1 MEITEHSSD
10 LHSYKAMLFAAG
22 LGTRLK
28 PFTDNHPKA
37 LAWVNG
43 KTLLERNLNYLYE
56 FGIRDVVINTFHFA
70 DQIESAV
77 QTYPHKDLSISLLY
91 ETDGPYETGGG
102 LVHASPYF
110 KDLINPFVVMNA
122 DILTKLDLGAMMD
135 FHLKVRPMVTLA
147 VSKRESSRQFL
158 FDDHMKLV
166 GWQNNKTGEV
176 RWSSDEVKE
185 TKAFSFSGIHII
197 APEIFNSMPSSGK
210 FSITE
215 TYITTASRMEI
226 VGYDHTGEVTI
237 DVGKP
242 ESILEAERIFK

>member
-10 LHSYKAMLFAAG
+10 LHLYKAMLFAAG

-37 LAWVNG
+37 LALVNG
-43 KTLLERNLNYLYE
+43 KTLLDRNLEYLYQ

-70 DQIESAV
+70 DQIESAI
-77 QTYPHKDLSISLLY
+77 QACPYKNLSISLLY

-102 LVHASPYF
+102 LVHASRYF
-110 KDLINPFVVMNA
+110 KDQTSPFVVMNV
-122 DILTKLDLGAMMD
+122 DILTELDLRSMMD
-135 FHLKVRPMVTLA
+135 FHLKVSPMATLA

-166 GWQNNKTGEV
+166 GWQNNKTSEI
-176 RWSSDEVKE
+176 RWSSKEVKE
-185 TKAFSFSGIHII
+185 NKAFSFSGIHILS
-197 APEIFNSMPSSGK
+197 PEIFKYMPSSGK

-215 TYITTASRMEI
+215 TYITGASRMEI
-226 VGYDHTGEVTI
+226 VGYDHTGEIAI

-242 ESILEAERIFK
+242 ESIVEAEHIFK